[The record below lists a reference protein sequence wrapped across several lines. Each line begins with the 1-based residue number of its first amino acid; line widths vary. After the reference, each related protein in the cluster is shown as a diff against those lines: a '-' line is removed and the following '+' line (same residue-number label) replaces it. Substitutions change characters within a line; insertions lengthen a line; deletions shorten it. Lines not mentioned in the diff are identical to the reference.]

1 MAEEKKQNKK
11 HSPIKVFKNLV
22 FLLKYGVKYAPRYV
36 VLTLVDMAVRT
47 VSQVLGVIF
56 IKYLFDAIEKGEPF
70 LHILLSVVILT
81 TFQTLVNLLFLWRFE
96 VVRPQAELAIHE
108 GLQKEFYAKARSLDQ
123 SCYDDPEFYNDFIWA
138 IREADSKVSLIVL
151 NLNVFPIRV
160 ITFISLFSLL
170 AYLDWILAII
180 FVITAT
186 LGMLLRLKINKLE
199 LDKKSD
205 MTPIDRKSSYIH
217 RIFYMP
223 DRAKELRQGEIAEG
237 FRGRLYD
244 VTDEK
249 TDCIRKHAKKLVPL
263 SITSTIVTDTVP
275 NAGSTAYLVTRYML
289 DPSLTLGTFSA
300 SITAS
305 LRLYWIM
312 NEMMTFFTAFAK
324 HSLYVERVRKFLE
337 YEPKIKGEIKDI
349 PEFESLELKNVSFS
363 YPFSQSEKRV
373 LDNVSLKI
381 CESEKVA
388 FVGYNGAGKSTLVKL
403 LMRLYDADEGEI
415 LYNGIN
421 IKEFDPESYREK
433 IGTVFQDHR
442 IFAATLAENV
452 VGGEYSEDERERVEK
467 ALGLASFDKKLSELP
482 QGINTELTR
491 EFREA
496 GVGLSGGESQKVAI
510 ARAFAKDSRFMIMD
524 EPSSALDPNAEYELN
539 RSILENSKDKSV
551 IFISHRLSTTRM
563 ADKIFMFDGGRL
575 VESGSHNE
583 LMALDGKY
591 ARMYSVQAKKYQ
603 NK

>member
-1 MAEEKKQNKK
+1 MAKEQKKNKK
-11 HSPIKVFKNLV
+11 HSPVKVFKNLV

-47 VSQVLGVIF
+47 ASQVLGVIF
-56 IKYLFDAIEKGEPF
+56 IKYLFDAIENGEPF
-70 LHILLSVVILT
+70 LHILLSVIILT
-81 TFQTLVNLLFLWRFE
+81 TFQTLVNQLFLWRFE

-108 GLQKEFYAKARSLDQ
+108 GLQKEFYAKARELDQ

-160 ITFISLFSLL
+160 ISFISLFSLL
-170 AYLDWILAII
+170 AYLDWILAIV
-180 FVITAT
+180 FVVTAT
-186 LGMLLRLKINKLE
+186 VGMLIKLKLNKLE
-199 LDKKSD
+199 LDKKTD
-205 MTPIDRKSSYIH
+205 LNPIERKSSYIH

-237 FRGRLYD
+237 FREKLYC

-249 TDCIRKHAKKLVPL
+249 TECIKKHSKKIIPL
-263 SITSTIVTDTVP
+263 ATASTIITDTVP
-275 NAGSTAYLVTRYML
+275 NAGSTAYLVVRYML
-289 DPSLTLGTFSA
+289 DSSLTLGTFSA

-337 YEPKIKGEIKDI
+337 YEPKIKGEVKDI
-349 PEFESLELKNVSFS
+349 PNFERLEIKNVSFS
-363 YPFSQSEKRV
+363 YPFSQSGKKV
-373 LDNVSLKI
+373 LDNVSLVINKG
-381 CESEKVA
+381 EKVA

-403 LMRLYDADEGEI
+403 IMRLYDTDEGEI
-415 LYNGIN
+415 LYNGVN
-421 IKEFDPESYREK
+421 IKEFDPESYRDK
-433 IGTVFQDHR
+433 IGTVFQDHK

-452 VGGEYSEDERERVEK
+452 MGGEYSEEDCERVIN
-467 ALGLASFDKKLSELP
+467 ALHLASFDKKLTELP
-482 QGINTELTR
+482 KGIDTELTR

-510 ARAFAKDSRFMIMD
+510 ARAFAKNSRFMIMD

-539 RSILENSKDKSV
+539 RSILENSKDKTV
-551 IFISHRLSTTRM
+551 VFISHRLSTTRM
-563 ADKIFMFDGGRL
+563 ADKIYMFDSGALIER
-575 VESGSHNE
+575 GSHGE
-583 LMALDGKY
+583 LMSLDGKY
-591 ARMYSVQAKKYQ
+591 AEMYKVQAKKY
-603 NK
+603 NIK